1 MLKNL
6 KLLLKLTEE
15 KQGKC
20 DGCVTQAEGQL
31 PDETHPAVLL
41 MEVCSPEKWI
51 KASWDED
58 AGTICLGK
66 SG

>member
-6 KLLLKLTEE
+6 KLLLKLREE

-20 DGCVTQAEGQL
+20 DGRITQAEGQL
-31 PDETHPAVLL
+31 PDEPHPALIP

-51 KASWDED
+51 KASRGED
-58 AGTICLGK
+58 TGTICLGK